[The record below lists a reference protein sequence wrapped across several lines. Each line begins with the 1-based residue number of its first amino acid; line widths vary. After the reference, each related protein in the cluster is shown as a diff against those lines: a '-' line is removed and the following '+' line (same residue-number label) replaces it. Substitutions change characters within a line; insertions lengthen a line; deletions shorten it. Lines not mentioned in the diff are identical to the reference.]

1 MLEHTLTKNNLL
13 VGDKMNQ
20 TDIRPQPQTDAAA
33 DESLPVLTIDSGRA
47 TIRLNRPKHLNR
59 LHPEDVMELTR
70 IFRELNADRSIRVV
84 VLTGSGRV
92 FGAGYHLGALAEQRM
107 RTTDSPPSDAPYSD
121 TPFERMCDALEDL
134 RPPTI
139 CRLNGSVYGGATDV
153 ALSCDFRIGVDT
165 CEMFMPASR
174 LGLHYYRRGI
184 IRYAS
189 RLGVGAAKKLFLTA
203 QTIKAPE
210 MLRIGYLDEVV
221 PVELLDQTVD
231 RLADILMAQAPI
243 AVEGMKRAINEYGR
257 QEFDHDG
264 ANARHAQ
271 SLRSED
277 ILEGVTAWH
286 EKRKPTFK
294 GK

>member
-1 MLEHTLTKNNLL
+1 MTQTASPTK
-13 VGDKMNQ
+13 
-20 TDIRPQPQTDAAA
+20 PSSDAAGS
-33 DESLPVLTIDSGRA
+33 DESLPILTIDSGRA
-47 TIRLNRPKHLNR
+47 TIRLNRPAHLNR
-59 LHPEDVMELTR
+59 LHPEDVAELTR
-70 IFRELNADRSIRVV
+70 IFHQLNEDKSVRVV
-84 VLTGSGRV
+84 VLTGTGRV
-92 FGAGYHLGALAEQRM
+92 FGAGYHLGELAEQRKGM
-107 RTTDSPPSDAPYSD
+107 TDTRPGDQPYSD
-121 TPFERMCDALEDL
+121 SPFERMCDALEDL
-134 RPPTI
+134 RAPTI

-221 PVELLDQTVD
+221 PAGLLDETVD
-231 RLADILMAQAPI
+231 RLADILMAQAPM
-243 AVEGMKRAINEYGR
+243 AVEGMKRTINEYGR

-264 ANARHAQ
+264 ANFRHAQ

-286 EKRKPTFK
+286 EKRKPTFH

>member
-1 MLEHTLTKNNLL
+1 
-13 VGDKMNQ
+13 V
-20 TDIRPQPQTDAAA
+20 AAPA
-33 DESLPVLTIDSGRA
+33 NAEESVPLLTIDGSRA
-47 TIRLNRPKHLNR
+47 TIRLNRPRHLNR
-59 LHPEDVMELTR
+59 LHPEDVAELSR
-70 IFRELNADRSIRVV
+70 HFAKIEEDRSIRVV
-84 VLTGSGRV
+84 VLTGTGRV
-92 FGAGYHLGALAEQRM
+92 FGAGYHLGELAAQRKNTD
-107 RTTDSPPSDAPYSD
+107 TTAVDDGPYQD
-121 TPFERMCDALEDL
+121 TAFERMCDALEDL

-153 ALSCDFRIGVDT
+153 ALCCDFRIGVDT

-210 MLRIGYLDEVV
+210 MLRIGYLDQVV
-221 PVELLDQTVD
+221 PAAELDATVD
-231 RLADILMAQAPI
+231 QLANILAAQAPV
-243 AVEGMKRAINEYGR
+243 AVEGMKRSINEYGS
-257 QEFDHDG
+257 QAFDHEG
-264 ANARHAQ
+264 VNARHAQ

-286 EKRKPTFK
+286 EKRKPVFQ
-294 GK
+294 GR

>member
-1 MLEHTLTKNNLL
+1 MPDTST
-13 VGDKMNQ
+13 GS
-20 TDIRPQPQTDAAA
+20 PSAAA
-33 DESLPVLTIDSGRA
+33 STDSAESVPLLTIAGSSA
-47 TIRLNRPKHLNR
+47 TVRLNRPQHLNR
-59 LHPEDVMELTR
+59 LHPEDVAELSR
-70 IFRELNADRSIRVV
+70 IFARIEEDRSIRVV
-84 VLTGSGRV
+84 VLTGTGRV
-92 FGAGYHLGALAEQRM
+92 FGAGYHLGELAEQRKN
-107 RTTDSPPSDAPYSD
+107 TDTEAVNDGPYQD
-121 TPFERMCDALEDL
+121 TAFERMCDALEDL
-134 RPPTI
+134 RAPTI

-153 ALSCDFRIGVDT
+153 ALCCDFRIGVDT

-221 PVELLDQTVD
+221 PAAQLDETVD
-231 RLADILMAQAPI
+231 RLADILAAQAPV
-243 AVEGMKRAINEYGR
+243 AVEGMKRSINEYGR
-257 QEFDHDG
+257 QAFDHDG
-264 ANARHAQ
+264 VNARHAQ

-286 EKRKPTFK
+286 EKRKPVFK

>member
-1 MLEHTLTKNNLL
+1 MPDTST
-13 VGDKMNQ
+13 
-20 TDIRPQPQTDAAA
+20 RPQTAAA
-33 DESLPVLTIDSGRA
+33 PANAEESVPLLTIDGSRA
-47 TIRLNRPKHLNR
+47 TIRLNRPQHLNR
-59 LHPEDVMELTR
+59 LHPEDVAELSR
-70 IFRELNADRSIRVV
+70 HFAKIEEDRSIRVV
-84 VLTGSGRV
+84 VLTGTGRV
-92 FGAGYHLGALAEQRM
+92 FGAGYHLGELAEQRKNTD
-107 RTTDSPPSDAPYSD
+107 TTAAHDGPYQD
-121 TPFERMCDALEDL
+121 TAFERMCDALEDL

-153 ALSCDFRIGVDT
+153 ALCCDFRIGVDT

-221 PVELLDQTVD
+221 PAAELDATVD
-231 RLADILMAQAPI
+231 QLANILAAQAPV
-243 AVEGMKRAINEYGR
+243 AVEGMKRSINEYGS
-257 QEFDHDG
+257 QAFDHEG
-264 ANARHAQ
+264 VNARHAQ

-286 EKRKPTFK
+286 EKRKPVFQ
-294 GK
+294 GR

>member
-1 MLEHTLTKNNLL
+1 MPDTIT
-13 VGDKMNQ
+13 
-20 TDIRPQPQTDAAA
+20 QPQSTATVA
-33 DESLPVLTIDSGRA
+33 DSGESLPVLTINGSRA
-47 TIRLNRPKHLNR
+47 TVRLNRPVHLNR
-59 LHPEDVMELTR
+59 LHPEDVVELTR
-70 IFRELNADRSIRVV
+70 IFGQIEQDRSIRVV
-84 VLTGSGRV
+84 VLTGTGRV
-92 FGAGYHLGALAEQRM
+92 FGAGYHLGELAEQRKK
-107 RTTDSPPSDAPYSD
+107 TDTEAVDDAPYQE
-121 TPFERMCDALEDL
+121 TAFERMCDALEDL
-134 RPPTI
+134 RAPTI

-153 ALSCDFRIGVDT
+153 ALCCDFRIGVDS

-221 PVELLDQTVD
+221 PAAQLDETVD
-231 RLADILMAQAPI
+231 RLADILAAQAPI
-243 AVEGMKRAINEYGR
+243 AVEGMKRSLNGYA
-257 QEFDHDG
+257 QQAFDHD
-264 ANARHAQ
+264 AVNARHAQ

-286 EKRKPTFK
+286 EKRKPVFK

>member
-1 MLEHTLTKNNLL
+1 MPDTS
-13 VGDKMNQ
+13 
-20 TDIRPQPQTDAAA
+20 TDIEET
-33 DESLPVLTIDSGRA
+33 LPLLTIDGSRA
-47 TIRLNRPKHLNR
+47 TVRLNRPQHLNR
-59 LHPEDVMELTR
+59 LHPEDVAELSR
-70 IFRELNADRSIRVV
+70 IFAQIGEDRSIRVM
-84 VLTGSGRV
+84 VLTGTGRV
-92 FGAGYHLGALAEQRM
+92 FGAGYHLGELAEQRKNV
-107 RTTDSPPSDAPYSD
+107 SPDAAAAAPYQDSA
-121 TPFERMCDALEDL
+121 FERMCDALEDL
-134 RPPTI
+134 RVPTV

-153 ALSCDFRIGVDT
+153 ALCCDFRIGVDN

-221 PVELLDQTVD
+221 PAAQLDETVD
-231 RLADILMAQAPI
+231 RLADILAAQAPV
-243 AVEGMKRAINEYGR
+243 AVEGMKRSINEYGR
-257 QEFDHDG
+257 QAFDHDG
-264 ANARHAQ
+264 VNARHAQ

-286 EKRKPTFK
+286 EKRKPVFQ
-294 GK
+294 GR

>member
-1 MLEHTLTKNNLL
+1 MT
-13 VGDKMNQ
+13 Q
-20 TDIRPQPQTDAAA
+20 TASQPGIAPGAAGP
-33 DESLPVLTIDSGRA
+33 DESLPVLTFDFGRA
-47 TIRLNRPKHLNR
+47 TIRLNRPAHLNR
-59 LHPEDVMELTR
+59 LHPEDVAELTR
-70 IFRELNADRSIRVV
+70 IFQQINEDKSVRVV
-84 VLTGSGRV
+84 VLTGTGRV
-92 FGAGYHLGALAEQRM
+92 FGAGYHLGELAEQRKGMTGM
-107 RTTDSPPSDAPYSD
+107 RPSDQPYSD
-121 TPFERMCDALEDL
+121 SPFERMCDALEDL
-134 RPPTI
+134 RAPTI

-221 PVELLDQTVD
+221 PAELLDETVD
-231 RLADILMAQAPI
+231 RLANVLMAQAPM

-264 ANARHAQ
+264 ANFRHAE

-286 EKRKPTFK
+286 EKRKPTFH

>member
-1 MLEHTLTKNNLL
+1 MTQTASQTK
-13 VGDKMNQ
+13 
-20 TDIRPQPQTDAAA
+20 PSSDAAGS
-33 DESLPVLTIDSGRA
+33 DESLPILTIDSGRA
-47 TIRLNRPKHLNR
+47 TIRLNRPAHLNR
-59 LHPEDVMELTR
+59 LHPEDVAELTR
-70 IFRELNADRSIRVV
+70 IFHQLNEDKSVRVV
-84 VLTGSGRV
+84 VLTGTGRV
-92 FGAGYHLGALAEQRM
+92 FGAGYHLGELAEQRKGM
-107 RTTDSPPSDAPYSD
+107 TDKPPSDQPYSD
-121 TPFERMCDALEDL
+121 SAFERMCDALEDL
-134 RPPTI
+134 RAPTI

-221 PVELLDQTVD
+221 PAGLLDETVD
-231 RLADILMAQAPI
+231 RLANILTAQAPM
-243 AVEGMKRAINEYGR
+243 AVEGMKRTINEYGR

-264 ANARHAQ
+264 ANFRHAQ

-286 EKRKPTFK
+286 EKRKPTFH

>member
-1 MLEHTLTKNNLL
+1 MTQTASQTK
-13 VGDKMNQ
+13 
-20 TDIRPQPQTDAAA
+20 PSSDAAGP
-33 DESLPVLTIDSGRA
+33 DESLPILTIDSGRA
-47 TIRLNRPKHLNR
+47 TIRLNRPAHLNR
-59 LHPEDVMELTR
+59 LHPEDVAELTR
-70 IFRELNADRSIRVV
+70 IFHQINEDKSVRVV
-84 VLTGSGRV
+84 VLTGTGRV
-92 FGAGYHLGALAEQRM
+92 FGAGYHLGELAEQRKGM
-107 RTTDSPPSDAPYSD
+107 TDTRPSYQPYSD
-121 TPFERMCDALEDL
+121 SPFERMCDALEDL
-134 RPPTI
+134 RAPTI

-221 PVELLDQTVD
+221 PAGLLDETVD
-231 RLADILMAQAPI
+231 RLADILMAQAPM
-243 AVEGMKRAINEYGR
+243 AVEGMKRTINEYGR

-264 ANARHAQ
+264 ANFRHAQ

-286 EKRKPTFK
+286 EKRKPTFH

>member
-1 MLEHTLTKNNLL
+1 MT
-13 VGDKMNQ
+13 Q
-20 TDIRPQPQTDAAA
+20 TEIRHQSPLDATSQ
-33 DESLPVLTIDSGRA
+33 ESLPVLTINAGRA
-47 TIRLNRPKHLNR
+47 TIRLNRPAHLNR
-59 LHPEDVMELTR
+59 LHPEDVAELTR
-70 IFRELNADRSIRVV
+70 IFHQLNDDQSIHVV
-84 VLTGSGRV
+84 VLTGTGRV
-92 FGAGYHLGALAEQRM
+92 FGAGYHLGELAEQRKRM
-107 RTTDSPPSDAPYSD
+107 AGAPPSDEPYADS
-121 TPFERMCDALEDL
+121 PFERMCDMLEDL
-134 RPPTI
+134 RAPTI

-174 LGLHYYRRGI
+174 LGLHYYRRGL

-210 MLRIGYLDEVV
+210 MLRIGYLDDVV
-221 PVELLDQTVD
+221 PEQLLDETVD

-264 ANARHAQ
+264 ANSRHAK

-286 EKRKPTFK
+286 EKRKPVFQ
-294 GK
+294 GR

>member
-1 MLEHTLTKNNLL
+1 MT
-13 VGDKMNQ
+13 Q
-20 TDIRPQPQTDAAA
+20 TETRRPATPDTASA
-33 DESLPVLTIDSGRA
+33 ESLPILTIDSGRA
-47 TIRLNRPKHLNR
+47 TIRLNRPAHLNR
-59 LHPEDVMELTR
+59 LHSEDVAELTR
-70 IFRELNADRSIRVV
+70 IFRHLNDDKSIRVV
-84 VLTGSGRV
+84 VLTGTGRV
-92 FGAGYHLGALAEQRM
+92 FGAGYHLGELAEQRKGM
-107 RTTDSPPSDAPYSD
+107 TDTSPGDAPYTDSG
-121 TPFERMCDALEDL
+121 FERMCDALEDL
-134 RPPTI
+134 RAPTI

-153 ALSCDFRIGVDT
+153 ALSCDFRIGIDS
-165 CEMFMPASR
+165 CEMLMPASK

-210 MLRIGYLDEVV
+210 MLRIGFLDEVV
-221 PVELLDQTVD
+221 PAELLDETVD
-231 RLADILMAQAPI
+231 RLAGILMAQAPI

-257 QEFDHDG
+257 QEFNHDG
-264 ANARHAQ
+264 ANDRHAQ

-286 EKRKPTFK
+286 EKRKPVFR

>member
-1 MLEHTLTKNNLL
+1 MPDTST
-13 VGDKMNQ
+13 
-20 TDIRPQPQTDAAA
+20 RPQTAAA
-33 DESLPVLTIDSGRA
+33 PANAEESVPLLTIDGSRA
-47 TIRLNRPKHLNR
+47 TIRLNRPQHLNR
-59 LHPEDVMELTR
+59 LHPEDVAELSR
-70 IFRELNADRSIRVV
+70 HFAKIEQDRSIRVV
-84 VLTGSGRV
+84 VLTGTGRV
-92 FGAGYHLGALAEQRM
+92 FGAGYHLGELAEQRKNTD
-107 RTTDSPPSDAPYSD
+107 TTAVDDGPYQD
-121 TPFERMCDALEDL
+121 TAFERMCDALEDL

-153 ALSCDFRIGVDT
+153 ALCCDFRIGVDT

-221 PVELLDQTVD
+221 PAAELDATVD
-231 RLADILMAQAPI
+231 QLANILAAQAPV
-243 AVEGMKRAINEYGR
+243 AVEGMKRSINEYGS
-257 QEFDHDG
+257 QAFDHEG
-264 ANARHAQ
+264 VNTRHAQ

-286 EKRKPTFK
+286 EKRKPVFQ
-294 GK
+294 GR